1 MKHQI
6 QKYFQKKGKLFK
18 FNLINKIFTNR
29 VKVKNYLTKVN
40 YMKITKINLII
51 LFKIKIQKKYFKW
64 KIKLEIH

>member
-29 VKVKNYLTKVN
+29 VKVKNYLTKIN
-40 YMKITKINLII
+40 YMKITKINLTI

-64 KIKLEIH
+64 KNKLEIH

>member
-40 YMKITKINLII
+40 YMKITKINLTIQ
-51 LFKIKIQKKYFKW
+51 FKIKIQRRYFK
-64 KIKLEIH
+64 

>member
-40 YMKITKINLII
+40 YMKITKINLTI
-51 LFKIKIQKKYFKW
+51 LFKIKIQKKYFK
-64 KIKLEIH
+64 

>member
-51 LFKIKIQKKYFKW
+51 LFKIKIQKKYFK
-64 KIKLEIH
+64 